1 MQNTKMEFCPKC
13 GAVIVQKT
21 KNFGCPRCSYSA
33 KGKMKLNTS
42 EKMERKNQIVVIKGK
57 ETQTFPVI
65 AETCKKCGHGEC
77 YFWTI
82 QTRAGD
88 EAETKF
94 FKCTKCEHTWRD
106 YS

>member
-1 MQNTKMEFCPKC
+1 MDFCPKC
-13 GAVIVQKT
+13 GAVLVQKT
-21 KNFGCPRCSYSA
+21 KNFGCPRCSYST
-33 KGKMKLNTS
+33 KEKIKLNTS
-42 EKMERKNQIVVIKGK
+42 EKIKEVKEIVVVK
-57 ETQTFPVI
+57 EKEINTEPVI
-65 AETCKKCGHGEC
+65 SETCKKCGHGES

-106 YS
+106 YR